1 MVDDHAAGEQ
11 QLHVILPNQ
20 YITKESVETFYL
32 EHEKVRI
39 VQNPTLLK
47 IVHALNRLACAVEN
61 TSDVK
66 LDDDSFESRD
76 GSTGEVV
83 QSVIE
88 HVKGAYERDLSRR
101 KKLMYMIKLKMI
113 LETRHI
119 QIPTIYSDI

>member
-1 MVDDHAAGEQ
+1 MQ
-11 QLHVILPNQ
+11 
-20 YITKESVETFYL
+20 
-32 EHEKVRI
+32 
-39 VQNPTLLK
+39 
-47 IVHALNRLACAVEN
+47 ALNILACAVEN

-88 HVKGAYERDLSRR
+88 HVKGAIERDLSRR

-119 QIPTIYSDI
+119 QIYDAVSSLNAI

>member
-47 IVHALNRLACAVEN
+47 IVQALNILACAVEN

-88 HVKGAYERDLSRR
+88 HVKGAIERDLSRR

-119 QIPTIYSDI
+119 QIRYLL